1 MTFFLG
7 FDGGGTKTECVLVDG
22 EGEVLGRA
30 QNGPSN
36 PLRAGFFKACMS
48 LGAAADAVLA
58 RKHIRAVDIH
68 GIFAGLGGAGLPRTV
83 KQMTAFF
90 VRSFPSASVR
100 VTSDLELSLAAAVG
114 DGPGVVLVAGTGSAA
129 YGRNARGKT
138 ARSGGRGP
146 WYSDEG
152 SAFQIGRKAV
162 RAVVLAEE
170 QRGPATSLS
179 EKLMDFL
186 DCQNWAGLTDRVIK
200 NPDEVF
206 PKVYPLVVHA
216 AARGDAVSVGLLERA
231 AEELSALAVSVV
243 RQLGMEGE
251 EFRLAKTGGV
261 FGRSAILDPAVD
273 AALASVLPGTRLE
286 YLEGSQALAAAK
298 LAIRESNGMEATA

>member
-68 GIFAGLGGAGLPRTV
+68 GIFAGVGGAGLPRTV

-138 ARSGGRGP
+138 ARAGGRGP

-152 SAFQIGRKAV
+152 SA
-162 RAVVLAEE
+162 
-170 QRGPATSLS
+170 
-179 EKLMDFL
+179 
-186 DCQNWAGLTDRVIK
+186 
-200 NPDEVF
+200 
-206 PKVYPLVVHA
+206 
-216 AARGDAVSVGLLERA
+216 
-231 AEELSALAVSVV
+231 
-243 RQLGMEGE
+243 
-251 EFRLAKTGGV
+251 
-261 FGRSAILDPAVD
+261 
-273 AALASVLPGTRLE
+273 
-286 YLEGSQALAAAK
+286 
-298 LAIRESNGMEATA
+298 